1 MRLAILGAGAAGMM
15 AAATI
20 NELYPEIEVFLLEKN
35 DSLGKKVL
43 ISGGGRCN
51 VTTGVTDI
59 KTVLSK
65 YPRGNK
71 FLTTAMYHFPPS
83 EVYAW
88 FEAHGVPL
96 KIEDD
101 SRVFPQSDDGKDVV
115 GVFENIFAKSPTKIL
130 TKHTVVKIEKLNGMH
145 NPPLR
150 GAKGGVNGLV
160 RSGIKHP
167 PTPLKGG
174 FVIHFKDQ
182 PSLQVN
188 KVILTCG
195 GQAYRSTGSTGDG
208 YAFAEALGHTITKL
222 APSLNSFIT
231 LEKWPKI
238 LSGVSFEEATI
249 IAKREK
255 TYQFTGPFLFTHLG
269 ISGPAVFA
277 LSSMVAFED
286 YGPKNP
292 LHIFIDL
299 IPSLPFPELIE
310 EFKKQITEHPKK
322 NFKNTIHRVVPKSV
336 AELICTELKV
346 NGEKRNAEVAK
357 HELEIVAEWL
367 KQAPLSVIGR
377 GAGDEFVTAGGVNTS
392 EVDPRTMESKI
403 TPGLFFAGEIL
414 DVDGFTGGFN
424 LQAAWATGRVAGKSV
439 EE

>member
-1 MRLAILGAGAAGMM
+1 L
-15 AAATI
+15 
-20 NELYPEIEVFLLEKN
+20 
-35 DSLGKKVL
+35 KK
-43 ISGGGRCN
+43 I
-51 VTTGVTDI
+51 
-59 KTVLSK
+59 
-65 YPRGNK
+65 
-71 FLTTAMYHFPPS
+71 
-83 EVYAW
+83 
-88 FEAHGVPL
+88 
-96 KIEDD
+96 
-101 SRVFPQSDDGKDVV
+101 PQ
-115 GVFENIFAKSPTKIL
+115 
-130 TKHTVVKIEKLNGMH
+130 
-145 NPPLR
+145 
-150 GAKGGVNGLV
+150 
-160 RSGIKHP
+160 
-167 PTPLKGG
+167 G
-174 FVIHFKDQ
+174 FTIHFQDQ
-182 PSLQVN
+182 SPLQVD
-188 KVILTCG
+188 KIILTCG

-208 YAFAEALGHTITKL
+208 YEFAEALGHTITNL

-231 LEKWPKI
+231 IEKWPKI

-249 IAKREK
+249 TAQRAK

-269 ISGPAVFA
+269 ASGPAVFA